1 MSSTDPDRTVDDDH
15 DRYDDEYDDYG
26 ERATGARVDE
36 DARYENRGDDD
47 SDGIMGLS
55 FGALLLIGGILLF
68 LFPEPATSTVGII
81 LAIVGGVMLI
91 AGAMD

>member
-36 DARYENRGDDD
+36 DARYENRGTTIPTA
-47 SDGIMGLS
+47 SWG
-55 FGALLLIGGILLF
+55 
-68 LFPEPATSTVGII
+68 
-81 LAIVGGVMLI
+81 
-91 AGAMD
+91 